1 VIAVY
6 RCGYAATTNY
16 EITWLYAGLQYCYL
30 QDRRQ
35 HGYEHPK
42 VIFPPGAV
50 DRSVIPKGASSLGL
64 S

>member
-1 VIAVY
+1 MAVIPGDSHGDVVPAG
-6 RCGYAATTNY
+6 R
-16 EITWLYAGLQYCYL
+16 WLYAGLQYCCL
-30 QDRRQ
+30 KDRPQ

>member
-1 VIAVY
+1 V
-6 RCGYAATTNY
+6 TS
-16 EITWLYAGLQYCYL
+16 YL
-30 QDRRQ
+30 LGGGCMQGGVLLPSGRRQ

-50 DRSVIPKGASSLGL
+50 DRSVISMGAASLGL